1 MTDSE
6 KNLYVSNKFLT
17 CMVDFGDFKKGEN
30 YWLEYVGDDT
40 YVVRSEDLLINMKT
54 VIKPY
59 QLLYFIYIPY
69 GDKGYTKRLV
79 EWLSRCFYSVRTW
92 GLLGNESNEQFCTRE
107 AILAFNELNGL
118 LCSGKN
124 MIDMSR
130 CPKEDTIPWEWH
142 SPDGK
147 VFATT
152 SGFHN
157 PKGLYILAEIAEN
170 EYEGYYVTHGD
181 NKILINKDGS
191 TDPWESEKIGDTN
204 CDNIMEQILRINE
217 IRNRKS
223 NEQYANVMGQIVKIQ
238 KHEN

>member
-6 KNLYVSNKFLT
+6 KNLYVSGKFLT

-40 YVVRSEDLLINMKT
+40 YVVRSDNLLNTTT
-54 VIKPY
+54 VIKPH
-59 QLLYFIYIPY
+59 QLAYFVYIPE
-69 GDKGYTKRLV
+69 GDNGYRKKV
-79 EWLSRCFYSVRTW
+79 IDWLSSWFYGVRTW
-92 GLLGNESNEQFCTRE
+92 GLVGNESNEQFCTRQ
-107 AILAFNELNGL
+107 AIIASNELDKL
-118 LCSGKN
+118 LYSGKN
-124 MIDMSR
+124 MIDMSK

-157 PKGLYILAEIAEN
+157 PKGLYILAEIVEN
-170 EYEGYYVTHGD
+170 EYEGYYVTHGK

-191 TDPWESEKIGDTN
+191 TNPWESEKIRDTN
-204 CDNIMEQILRINE
+204 SKIIMDQILRINR
-217 IRNRKS
+217 IRQERK
-223 NEQYANVMGQIVKIQ
+223 Q
-238 KHEN
+238 K